1 MAGLLLQQKAEQGM
15 DIFRQADAVT
25 VGDALV
31 VARLPIG
38 NAARP
43 IVFDQNDF
51 RRCFADQAWLA
62 SAAT

>member
-15 DIFRQADAVT
+15 DIFRQADAVA

-38 NAARP
+38 DAARP
-43 IVFDQNDF
+43 VVFNQDDF
-51 RRCFADQAWLA
+51 RRSFARQAWLA